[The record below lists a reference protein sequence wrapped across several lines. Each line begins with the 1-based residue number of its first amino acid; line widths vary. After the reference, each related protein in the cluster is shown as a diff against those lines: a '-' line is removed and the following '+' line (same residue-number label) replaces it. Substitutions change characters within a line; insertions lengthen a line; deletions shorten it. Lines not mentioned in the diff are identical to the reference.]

1 MSKKNTLIISV
12 IIFVFT
18 IVVVGIFGVVPLPEY
33 SNSISEE
40 IDGKIYYQS
49 SIISSNIIP
58 PAPDL
63 LDDCIFEIEINS
75 IDIIEREVL
84 CSSDLLAYSTNF
96 YFYDTTVNN
105 EGNLVVRY
113 WNDSSSSEYEL
124 EINPKNKEI
133 LKEYEVENVSI
144 RNQNLN
150 EYGEVLIDSWR
161 TVESADRSVY
171 IYFQKGSDT
180 VEVFK
185 SEAPSSYYFN
195 SLIWSYDSE
204 KILAL
209 DSENQFIV
217 FSKNKKFDPVKL
229 SYSVNEK
236 ERDYIKLIE
245 WIKP

>member
-63 LDDCIFEIEINS
+63 LDDCIFEIKINS

-113 WNDSSSSEYEL
+113 WKSSDPL
-124 EINPKNKEI
+124 
-133 LKEYEVENVSI
+133 
-144 RNQNLN
+144 
-150 EYGEVLIDSWR
+150 YGRLPM
-161 TVESADRSVY
+161 
-171 IYFQKGSDT
+171 G
-180 VEVFK
+180 
-185 SEAPSSYYFN
+185 
-195 SLIWSYDSE
+195 
-204 KILAL
+204 
-209 DSENQFIV
+209 
-217 FSKNKKFDPVKL
+217 
-229 SYSVNEK
+229 
-236 ERDYIKLIE
+236 
-245 WIKP
+245 